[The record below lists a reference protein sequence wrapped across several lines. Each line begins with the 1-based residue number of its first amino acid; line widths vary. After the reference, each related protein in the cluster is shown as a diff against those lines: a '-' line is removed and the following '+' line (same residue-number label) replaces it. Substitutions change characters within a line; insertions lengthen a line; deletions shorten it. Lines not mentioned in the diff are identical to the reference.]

1 MALWEA
7 APGGGPPAARIRLR
21 FRADPLFLDD
31 VFFFPPMFDLTL
43 FSAESNPRQFRHGEQ
58 IFAEGDPGD
67 YMYAILEGEVDITR
81 GGRSIA
87 IIGKG
92 GVFGEMSLIDQKPRS
107 ATATARTDL
116 RAVGIDRKRF
126 LDLVHTKPFF
136 AVQMMQI
143 LSERVRHNLET

>member
-1 MALWEA
+1 
-7 APGGGPPAARIRLR
+7 
-21 FRADPLFLDD
+21 
-31 VFFFPPMFDLTL
+31 MFDLSL
-43 FSAESNPRQFRHGEQ
+43 FSAESNPRRFSHGEQ

-107 ATATARTDL
+107 ATATARTDI
-116 RAVGIDRKRF
+116 RVVGIDRKRF
-126 LDLVHTKPFF
+126 LELVHTKPFF

-143 LSERVRHNLET
+143 LSERVRHNLKT